1 MNYFILLIGPNR
13 TNIDDLPKSHYHTR
27 LPLKIYLTRM
37 ILEIVPIVV
46 YLVDQHDLIEFN
58 TQF

>member
-1 MNYFILLIGPNR
+1 MTYQSPII
-13 TNIDDLPKSHYHTR
+13 ITR
-27 LPLKIYLTRM
+27 LPLRIYLTRM

-58 TQF
+58 AQF